1 MILSKLYFE
10 ASAFISYYL
19 KALEILGLTI
29 TRAIA
34 LLNFPVIADP
44 AANVVIEMAA

>member
-10 ASAFISYYL
+10 ASAFIPYYL

-29 TRAIA
+29 T